1 MAALRNLWSI
11 LSGLFRE
18 LSDQAAYERYLQL
31 HGREHSGEEWRRFAD
46 HRFRAKYTRAKC
58 C

>member
-1 MAALRNLWSI
+1 MAALRNLWFI
-11 LSGLFRE
+11 LRGLFRE

-31 HGREHSGEEWRRFAD
+31 QGRRHSGEEWRRFAD
-46 HRFRAKYTRAKC
+46 RRFRAKYARAKC